1 MKKRSLLAILM
12 VAIALFISLNLF
24 SDQGSTTSNNQNQ
37 QVFGND
43 KLTGN
48 SAGDVNGIYIP
59 D

>member
-12 VAIALFISLNLF
+12 MAIGLFISVNLY
-24 SDQGSTTSNNQNQ
+24 SDEGATATSNDNQE
-37 QVFGND
+37 VFGHD